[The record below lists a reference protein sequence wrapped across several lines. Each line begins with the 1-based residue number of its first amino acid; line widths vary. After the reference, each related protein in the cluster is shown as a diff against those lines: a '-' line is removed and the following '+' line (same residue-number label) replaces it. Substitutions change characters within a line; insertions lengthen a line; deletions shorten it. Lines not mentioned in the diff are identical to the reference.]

1 MTKRRGSLRWWI
13 IGLVMLGTILNYL
26 TRSTLGFAAPVML
39 PELGIDPK
47 HYSWINS
54 AFQIGVMAQ
63 ALAGYFLDSVGLRI
77 GLAVC
82 TIAWAVIAGAHA
94 FAGNWQILAVL
105 RGAMGLAEGSAQPGG
120 MKVVSEWFPAHERG
134 FAGGVY
140 NIGASFGSM
149 LAPPLILFAGL
160 YFGSWRAAF
169 LIVGAF
175 GLAWV
180 ALWLFYYRPMAK
192 HPAMSAAER
201 EYIVAGQEH
210 AVVERVRAPLLSFLG
225 RRNVWGIAIPR
236 FLADPTWNTLTA
248 WMPLYLATERGFDL
262 PHIALFGW
270 LPFVTA
276 DLGCLFGP
284 AIATWMQRRGVTLL
298 NARRIAFTTGALMM
312 TSMMFVGMVDSP
324 YAAIA
329 LLCIGG
335 FAHQTLSIS
344 CITMAAD
351 LFPPH
356 EVGTVA
362 GIAGTFAN
370 FGILLFNI
378 TLGVL
383 VKLTG
388 YAPFF
393 VALSVF
399 DLIAALWL
407 WTIVHQPTVGE
418 ATA

>member
-1 MTKRRGSLRWWI
+1 MTKRRGTLRWWI

-26 TRSTLGFAAPVML
+26 TRSLLGATAPVML
-39 PELGIDPK
+39 PELGIDAA
-47 HYSWINS
+47 HYSWINI
-54 AFQIGVMAQ
+54 AFQVGVMGQ
-63 ALAGYFLDSVGLRI
+63 ALAGFFLDSVGLRI

-82 TIAWAVIAGAHA
+82 TVAWALIAGAHA
-94 FAGNWQILAVL
+94 FAGNWQVLAAL
-105 RGAMGLAEGSAQPGG
+105 RAAMGLAEGSAQPGG
-120 MKVVSEWFPAHERG
+120 MKVVSEWFPARERG
-134 FAGGVY
+134 FAGGIF

-149 LAPPLILFAGL
+149 LAPPLILFATV
-160 YFGSWRAAF
+160 YFGSWHAAF
-169 LIVGAF
+169 LIAGAI
-175 GLAWV
+175 GLGWV
-180 ALWLFYYRPMAK
+180 VLWLFFYRPMAE

-201 EYIVAGQEH
+201 DYVVAGQEH
-210 AVVERVRAPLLSFLG
+210 AAAPIARAPLLSFLK

-236 FLADPTWNTLTA
+236 FFTDPTWSTLTA
-248 WMPLYLATERGFDL
+248 WVPLYLWTERGFDL
-262 PHIALFGW
+262 KAIALTAW
-270 LPFVTA
+270 LPFVAA

-284 AIATWMQRRGVTLL
+284 ALAAWMHRRGVTLL
-298 NARRIAFTTGALMM
+298 NARRAAFTTGALMM
-312 TSMMFVGMVDSP
+312 TSMMFVGLVDSP

-344 CITMAAD
+344 CITLAAD

-362 GIAGTFAN
+362 GIAGTSAN
-370 FGILLFNI
+370 FGILLFNVAI
-378 TLGVL
+378 GVL
-383 VKLTG
+383 VASIG

-393 VALSVF
+393 VALGVF

-407 WTIVHQPTVGE
+407 WTIVQQPTVGE